1 MWNDW
6 LQAAT
11 YFWVEQLVTITN
23 ESAWH
28 STVTVESK
36 ETVPGSWAY
45 HVEYSKAVRAY
56 AAEHGKQVNSVN
68 GSEIEATQL
77 GVPGYAHKYETMDD
91 AKPKTGG
98 DGGNGKLTGKRERN
112 AAQETSGPAAAAE
125 PGAQPSP
132 GKPSEGGDDGEGKSK
147 KAKKG
152 GNLITKKEK
161 EVRELLAQEQTSDNI
176 MTQIAGDMAKAPERR
191 KWAHDVVQEYKKHR
205 TEIVRLYSDNAFFT
219 ACKLAAL
226 SPKETAKLRKDNKSD
241 YLPKLCE
248 FCSVLGP
255 PISRMTETS
264 FQLKQMAAAKRGAS
278 ETIQNIKDPSAK
290 PKAKAKSK
298 GKQVNRSASSKNL
311 PSSWSS
317 FVLPWLVALRGS
329 DSQLQGLGF
338 PMSGRGGL
346 KLAGFRFYS
355 L

>member
-6 LQAAT
+6 LKAPT

-23 ESAWH
+23 ESARH

-68 GSEIEATQL
+68 RSEIEATEL
-77 GVPGYAHKYETMDD
+77 GVPGYAQKYETMDS
-91 AKPKTGG
+91 AKPKPGG

-112 AAQETSGPAAAAE
+112 AAEQPNGPAEAAE

-152 GNLITKKEK
+152 ENLITKKEK

-176 MTQIAGDMAKAPERR
+176 MTHIAGDMTKAPEWW

-219 ACKLAAL
+219 ACKVAAL

-264 FQLKQMAAAKRGAS
+264 FQLKEMAAAKRGAS

-298 GKQVNRSASSKNL
+298 GKQLNRSASSKSL
-311 PSSWSS
+311 PSNSN
-317 FVLPWLVALRGS
+317 
-329 DSQLQGLGF
+329 
-338 PMSGRGGL
+338 
-346 KLAGFRFYS
+346 
-355 L
+355 